1 MIFSKFGRLNQ
12 SARLV
17 IFISLFS
24 VLLAGCSGSESR
36 GAGQRNANANARS
49 REEVVS
55 VTQTRAEAREVPSFV
70 QTTGSLVAQ
79 ETSDVAPKAA
89 GKVTN
94 TMVSVGDFV
103 QQGAVLAKLDENE
116 ARLRLR
122 EAEAGVVQAQAAV
135 GQAQARLGLSPG
147 GSFQASQIPEVRAAN
162 ANYEQAVAELRQAE
176 ANEKRYRELVETGDV
191 SIQNYENYRTL
202 RDTARARVNN
212 AKQQLEAAA
221 NAARQNNQAIRAAQ
235 AGVEAARTQVATAQQ
250 GVADTIIRAPF
261 SGFVSNRAVAVGEFV
276 TTATPIITLLRTNPI
291 KLQMQVAESEV
302 PFITP
307 GMGVSLEVDA
317 FKDRKFAGT
326 VSAINPSVDPTSRSA
341 IIEASVENNGNLLR
355 SGMFAT
361 ARIAKQGGNTGIFVP
376 RSAVLNDQTTQSYR
390 VFVIQEGV
398 AKLRVVQLGTEEGE
412 TIQILNG
419 VNADEMVATSNLPQL
434 YEGAKVEI
442 VQ

>member
-1 MIFSKFGRLNQ
+1 MTFSKFEREF
-12 SARLV
+12 SVRLV
-17 IFISLFS
+17 ILIFTLS
-24 VLLAGCSGSESR
+24 VLLTACGGSSESK
-36 GAGQRNANANARS
+36 AKEQSNANAKRQTN
-49 REEVVS
+49 EEVIS
-55 VTQTRAEAREVPSFV
+55 VTQAKAEARQVPSFV
-70 QTTGSLVAQ
+70 QTTGSLVAD
-79 ETSDVAPKAA
+79 ETSDVASKVA

-94 TMVSVGDFV
+94 TMVKVGDFV
-103 QQGAVLAKLDENE
+103 QQGTVLAKLDENE
-116 ARLRLR
+116 ARLRVR

-135 GQAQARLGLSPG
+135 GQAQARLGLSAG
-147 GSFQASQIPEVRAAN
+147 GNFEASQIPEVRAAN

-221 NAARQNNQAIRAAQ
+221 NAARQNNQAIKAAQ
-235 AGVEAARTQVATAQQ
+235 AGVESARTQVATAQQ
-250 GVADTIIRAPF
+250 AVADTIIRAPF

-276 TTATPIITLLRTNPI
+276 TSSTPIITLLRTNPL
-291 KLQMQVAESEV
+291 KLQMQVAEADV
-302 PFITP
+302 PGITI

-326 VSAINPSVDPTSRSA
+326 VSAVNPAIDPTSRA
-341 IIEASVENNGNLLR
+341 ATVEASIENSGNLLR

-361 ARIAKQGGNTGIFVP
+361 ARIAKQGGGTGIFVP
-376 RSAVLNDQTTQSYR
+376 RSAVFNDQTTQSYR
-390 VFVIQEGV
+390 VFVIQEGL
-398 AKLRVVQLGTEEGE
+398 AKLKVVQIGTEENE

-434 YEGAKVEI
+434 YDGAKLQV